1 VDSVLGALRT
11 AAASAMGL
19 VETEAIVL
27 RTYRL
32 AEADKIVI
40 CLTEK
45 AGLVRGV
52 AAGARR
58 LKSRYGASLE
68 PFTFVQLIYFEK
80 EGRELVT
87 LKGAEII
94 RSHFALAND
103 PEVQGALD
111 YFGELTLEFSPP
123 SQVDERLYRM
133 VRATTYALAE
143 EKGRVRALTCYF
155 ELWMLRLSG
164 FLPDLRHCAECR
176 RDLRGAEVAKFMTA
190 EGSLRCGHCA
200 AGEGKRL
207 EHQTYMRLASL
218 QSKTPAAW
226 AQEFSGL
233 STEGQRYLTETS
245 RRFVRRV
252 LEKEP
257 RHNKRM
263 ALGSSTVEDR
273 RRVR

>member
-1 VDSVLGALRT
+1 
-11 AAASAMGL
+11 MGL

-32 AEADKIVI
+32 AEADKIVV

-52 AAGARR
+52 ASGARR
-58 LKSRYGASLE
+58 LKSRFGASLE
-68 PFTFVQLIYFEK
+68 PFTFVHLVYFEK
-80 EGRELVT
+80 EGKELVT

-94 RSHFALAND
+94 RSHFGLAND
-103 PEVQGALD
+103 PEVQSALD

-143 EKGRVRALTCYF
+143 GKEMARALTCYF
-155 ELWMLRLSG
+155 ELWMLKLSG
-164 FLPDLRHCAECR
+164 FLPALRHCAECR
-176 RDLRGAEVAKFMTA
+176 RDLRGPEVGKYMTA

-200 AGEGKRL
+200 AGEGRRL
-207 EHQTYMRLASL
+207 EHPTYMRLASL
-218 QSKTPAAW
+218 QSKTPSAW
-226 AQEFSGL
+226 ADEFSEL
-233 STEGQRYLTETS
+233 SPEGQRYLSETA
-245 RRFVRRV
+245 RRFVRRI
-252 LEKEP
+252 LEKET

-263 ALGSSTVEDR
+263 TVGSSAAPEK
-273 RRVR
+273 